1 MAEFDYNLIQQ
12 IYCLSMVTGVV
23 SDKENTETNLQA
35 ALKKTL
41 DDTLPR
47 LTGAW
52 SISWGP
58 RVFKEKPDE
67 SKGGPD
73 NVWFAAID
81 HAQKVCAVAIAGTAA
96 NSISD
101 LWQDFNVGAVVDF
114 GAWVESWSSQGIPKP
129 EEDHSEQKDPSRSYC
144 AKGTCDGT
152 WNLLNNPS
160 TAVNS
165 GLRIDE
171 YLQQLDPDYTVVFTG
186 HSLGGA
192 LAPTSALGLARSKIC
207 CKNTIKV
214 LPSAGVSPGNNIF
227 AKEYSE
233 VFTKDPPSG
242 KGYKV
247 YNIDFYNIYD
257 IVPQAWST
265 NPDHDRNLDNI
276 LNNILHCSDE
286 FKPKVEVLVSV
297 ALSLAT
303 QSRIPYTPLPGQS
316 FVGHPPPEDP
326 IDNWDQVKAHFSQ
339 HHVLTYWDELG
350 ITEFMHIFDNKFSKR
365 IGTPGVSGN

>member
-1 MAEFDYNLIQQ
+1 MAEFDYNLFQQ

-23 SDKENTETNLQA
+23 SNKKDTETNLQD

-41 DDTLPR
+41 DDILPR

-67 SKGGPD
+67 SEGGPD

-81 HAQKVCAVAIAGTAA
+81 HTQKVCAVAIAGTAA

-114 GAWVESWSSQGIPKP
+114 EDWVESWSSQGIPKP
-129 EEDHSEQKDPSRSYC
+129 KEDHSQKDPSRSYC

-152 WNLLNNPS
+152 WNVLSNPS

-165 GLRIDE
+165 GLRVDE
-171 YLQQLDPDYTVVFTG
+171 YLQQLDSDYTIVFTG

-192 LAPTSALGLARSKIC
+192 LAPTSALGLAQSKIGC
-207 CKNTIKV
+207 RNTVKV
-214 LPSAGVSPGNNIF
+214 LPSAGVSPGNDVF
-227 AKEYSE
+227 AKKYSE
-233 VFTKDPPSG
+233 VFAKDPLSS
-242 KGYKV
+242 KDYKV
-247 YNIDFYNIYD
+247 YNTDFYNIYD

-265 NPDHDRNLDNI
+265 NPDHDRNL
-276 LNNILHCSDE
+276 NNILKILQCSDD
-286 FKPKVEVLVSV
+286 FKPKAEQLVSV
-297 ALSLAT
+297 AQFLAT
-303 QSRIPYTPLPGQS
+303 KSHVLYTPLPGQS
-316 FVGHPPPEDP
+316 FVGCPPPIDP
-326 IDNWDQVKAHFSQ
+326 IESWDQVGEHSSQ
-339 HHVLTYWDELG
+339 HHVLAYWDELG
-350 ITEFMHIFDNKFSKR
+350 IAEFMHIFDDKFSKR
-365 IGTPGVSGN
+365 IGAPRGPDN